1 VTRQR
6 WSLAALVLVI
16 GLSLLGASGI
26 VDSSPT
32 STANRTAVLFAQVKC
47 PSCEDLS
54 VAQSTAP
61 SSLAVRQTIERLVAG
76 GKTNQQ
82 ILDALVA
89 VYGTTILLSP
99 PTHGVA
105 LLVWIFPVVVAVTV
119 VAVLVAM
126 VRRSRRAV

>member
-6 WSLAALVLVI
+6 WSIALLIVVVA
-16 GLSLLGASGI
+16 LSLLGASGV
-26 VDSSPT
+26 VDGSQAST
-32 STANRTAVLFAQVKC
+32 SNRTAVLFAEVKC

-61 SSLAVRQTIERLVAG
+61 SSLAVRQTIERLVAD

-105 LLVWIFPVVVAVTV
+105 LLVWIFPVVVAVTML
-119 VAVLVAM
+119 AVLVAM
-126 VRRSRRAV
+126 VRRSRRAA

>member
-1 VTRQR
+1 VTLQR
-6 WSLAALVLVI
+6 WSIALLIVVVA
-16 GLSLLGASGI
+16 LSLLGASGV
-26 VDSSPT
+26 VDGSQAST
-32 STANRTAVLFAQVKC
+32 SNRTSVLFAEVKC

-61 SSLAVRQTIERLVAG
+61 SSLAVRQTIERLVAD

-126 VRRSRRAV
+126 VRRSRRAA

>member
-1 VTRQR
+1 M
-6 WSLAALVLVI
+6 AALVFVVA
-16 GLSLLGASGI
+16 LSLFGASGI
-26 VDSSPT
+26 VDGSPT
-32 STANRTAVLFAQVKC
+32 TRASRTAVLFAQVKC

-61 SSLAVRQTIERLVAG
+61 SSLAVRETIERLVAD

-105 LLVWIFPVVVAVTV
+105 LLVWIFPVVVAITV
-119 VAVLVAM
+119 AAVLLAM
-126 VRRSRRAV
+126 VRRSNKAS